1 MVFPKKIW
9 NVMMLPGVLKTN
21 FVSFFDF
28 FLPRFC
34 VSCSTKLN
42 PSEDSFCVN
51 CLNKIEIASA
61 ERINHEFERKFK
73 DDKIISDFFSLFVF
87 EKDGELQHGIH
98 ALKYS
103 NRFKVGIFL
112 GVLLGRKV
120 RELNQIWKIDFVIPI
135 PLHHLKK
142 AERGYNQ
149 SYYIAKGVNLI
160 LNCKLKE
167 NAVKRVKYT
176 ESQTTMNLS
185 ERKENI
191 AEAFKV
197 RRMKTL
203 QGKNIL
209 LIDDVITTGAT
220 ITECG
225 NILLESG
232 ANKIY
237 AASVAIAD

>member
-1 MVFPKKIW
+1 
-9 NVMMLPGVLKTN
+9 MMLLGVLKTN

-112 GVLLGRKV
+112 GVLL
-120 RELNQIWKIDFVIPI
+120 
-135 PLHHLKK
+135 
-142 AERGYNQ
+142 
-149 SYYIAKGVNLI
+149 
-160 LNCKLKE
+160 
-167 NAVKRVKYT
+167 
-176 ESQTTMNLS
+176 
-185 ERKENI
+185 
-191 AEAFKV
+191 
-197 RRMKTL
+197 
-203 QGKNIL
+203 
-209 LIDDVITTGAT
+209 
-220 ITECG
+220 
-225 NILLESG
+225 
-232 ANKIY
+232 
-237 AASVAIAD
+237 

>member
-1 MVFPKKIW
+1 MMISGAKKIS
-9 NVMMLPGVLKTN
+9 
-21 FVSFFDF
+21 FISFFDF

-42 PSEDSFCVN
+42 PSEDSFCTN
-51 CLNKIEIASA
+51 CLNKIERASS
-61 ERINHEFERKFK
+61 ERIKHEFDRKFRN
-73 DDKIISDFFSLFVF
+73 DKVISDFFSLFVF
-87 EKDGELQHGIH
+87 EKDKELQHGIH
-98 ALKYS
+98 VLKYKS
-103 NRFKVGIFL
+103 RFKVG
-112 GVLLGRKV
+112 VLLGKLLGKEIQ
-120 RELNQIWKIDFVIPI
+120 ELNQIWKINLIIPI

-149 SYYIAKGVNLI
+149 SYYIAKGVSKI
-160 LNCKLKE
+160 SNCKLKQ
-167 NAVKRVKYT
+167 NVVRRVKYT
-176 ESQTTMNLS
+176 ETQTTMTLI

-191 AEAFKV
+191 SKAFKV
-197 RRMKTL
+197 RRINVVK
-203 QGKNIL
+203 GKNIL

-225 NILLESG
+225 KILLESG